1 MAELGA
7 HLVVQA
13 PQPPRLKPLDVVIER
28 IHEHPERQ
36 VALLLGPASAEHKRA
51 VSLDAVPELRQ
62 QSGLSDPCRAEQ
74 LDRARLAALK
84 PAESADE
91 PIELRD
97 AAYEMVSKLLHKSP
111 RRAYPA
117 RGPLGPRPLDVKGA
131 APMSGPATAPRLAS
145 VHLKPANQE
154 DLVQP
159 SATIATHA
167 ANRAKLHNPAVVG
180 SIAALIA
187 VVLVSTAGSN
197 VLDWL
202 LVVDGF
208 VAASWWALSR
218 HRRTD
223 ALQVLSLGALLLAI
237 TTLVV
242 NGVQWQ
248 LVPWQVLAGSVAAAA
263 AFRRWR
269 PGHSRRWR
277 RAIGRGMLVI
287 GLAFGGLALLTAY
300 VPALPKPSG
309 PHRVG
314 SEIFRWTDSQ
324 RPETLTA
331 NPSDRRQVVAQ
342 AWYPTDTSSGPAVP
356 YFEAER
362 HLPGSINGLPSFM
375 FASFGR
381 VATHA
386 TVDTPISRAQRTW
399 PVLLLEPGLAVPREQ
414 YAALSTELASRGYV
428 VIALSAPYE
437 SAVTVLAGG
446 HVVGQTTHP
455 DVMGP
460 PPHPAIER
468 LINIRA
474 ADASFVLDQL
484 SRLPQLNP
492 RSPLAGHL
500 DLQHVGIIGH
510 SIGGATAVEVIAADP
525 RFKVAV
531 NLDGKLFGAQSA
543 AHLDRPLLWIQS
555 DGPQTAEYTHGRDRL
570 FDRLRDGGALLTIRG
585 STHTGFTDS
594 PSYLTALGRSM
605 IGPATGIGS
614 ISLANMTSMT
624 ADTISAFVGPT
635 LELNNRRIALHPT
648 IRTDR
653 VITPQVSR

>member
-1 MAELGA
+1 M
-7 HLVVQA
+7 
-13 PQPPRLKPLDVVIER
+13 
-28 IHEHPERQ
+28 
-36 VALLLGPASAEHKRA
+36 
-51 VSLDAVPELRQ
+51 
-62 QSGLSDPCRAEQ
+62 
-74 LDRARLAALK
+74 
-84 PAESADE
+84 
-91 PIELRD
+91 
-97 AAYEMVSKLLHKSP
+97 SP
-111 RRAYPA
+111 
-117 RGPLGPRPLDVKGA
+117 
-131 APMSGPATAPRLAS
+131 PATAPRLAS
-145 VHLKPANQE
+145 VQLKPANQE

-167 ANRAKLHNPAVVG
+167 ADRAKLHNPAVAG

-187 VVLVSTAGSN
+187 VVLISSTAGSN

-202 LVVDGF
+202 LVIDGF
-208 VAASWWALSR
+208 IAASWWALSR
-218 HRRTD
+218 HRQPD
-223 ALQVLSLGALLLAI
+223 VLQVLSLGALILAI
-237 TTLVV
+237 ATLAG

-287 GLAFGGLALLTAY
+287 GLALGGLALLTAF

-324 RPETLTA
+324 RPETLTN
-331 NPSDRRQVVAQ
+331 NPSDGRQVVAQ
-342 AWYPTDTSSGPAVP
+342 AWYPTDTSTGPAVP
-356 YFEAER
+356 YFEAQR
-362 HLPGSINGLPSFM
+362 HLPGAIGGLPSFM

-381 VATHA
+381 IATHA
-386 TVDTPISRAQRTW
+386 TLDTPISHAQRTW
-399 PVLLLEPGLAVPREQ
+399 PVLLLEPGLAIPREQ
-414 YAALSTELASRGYV
+414 YTALSADLASRGYV

-460 PPHPAIER
+460 PPHPDIER

-484 SRLPQLNP
+484 SRLARLDP

-510 SIGGATAVEVIAADP
+510 SIGGATAVQVIAADP
-525 RFKVAV
+525 RFKAAV

-543 AHLDRPLLWIQS
+543 AHLNRPLLWIQS

-570 FDRLRDGGALLTIRG
+570 LDRLRDGGALLTIGG
-585 STHTGFTDS
+585 SVHTGFTDG
-594 PSYLTALGRSM
+594 PSYLTTLGRNV

-614 ISLANMTSMT
+614 ISLADMTSMT
-624 ADTISAFVGPT
+624 ADTISTFVGPT
-635 LELNNRRIALHPT
+635 LGVNNARRIALHPT
-648 IRTDR
+648 IQMDR
-653 VITPQVSR
+653 VITPEVSR